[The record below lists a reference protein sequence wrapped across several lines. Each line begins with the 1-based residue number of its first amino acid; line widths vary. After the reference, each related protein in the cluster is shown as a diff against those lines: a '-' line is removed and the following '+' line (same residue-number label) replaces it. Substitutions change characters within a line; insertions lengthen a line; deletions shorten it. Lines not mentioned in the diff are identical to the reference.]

1 MQARGPPWPKAAAAA
16 AGERHRWHRQS
27 FVEIYATK
35 SNVAMRLIASCGR
48 IEASQAARADGGQD
62 LSCWVTSSV
71 KLHRAV
77 GRCRRYENVV
87 RACRCVLHD
96 ARERALLCFGRM
108 RRFYRDGAAAA
119 QGEGV
124 FYFSYITGF
133 RFACGWQTSGVA
145 PRCEASESSLQKSVS
160 TEPENSVLRGPP
172 PARVALLP
180 PQPQPPEQRGRQCL
194 QPRADFKMGI
204 LHLT

>member
-172 PARVALLP
+172 PQRVLLCCRRSRSP
-180 PQPQPPEQRGRQCL
+180 PSSAAGNVCNHEQISRWVSC
-194 QPRADFKMGI
+194 I
-204 LHLT
+204 

>member
-35 SNVAMRLIASCGR
+35 SNVAMRLFASCGR

-62 LSCWVTSSV
+62 LGCWVTSSV

-77 GRCRRYENVV
+77 GGCRRYENVV
-87 RACRCVLHD
+87 RASRCVRHD

-133 RFACGWQTSGVA
+133 RFACGWQTA
-145 PRCEASESSLQKSVS
+145 
-160 TEPENSVLRGPP
+160 LRGVGEFF
-172 PARVALLP
+172 AKK
-180 PQPQPPEQRGRQCL
+180 C
-194 QPRADFKMGI
+194 FN
-204 LHLT
+204 

>member
-77 GRCRRYENVV
+77 GRCRRDENVV
-87 RACRCVLHD
+87 RACRCVRHD
-96 ARERALLCFGRM
+96 ARERARCYATGACGAFTVIGR
-108 RRFYRDGAAAA
+108 RRRRARG
-119 QGEGV
+119 
-124 FYFSYITGF
+124 FSAFHIYIYITGF
-133 RFACGWQTSGVA
+133 RFACGWQTSAVA
-145 PRCEASESSLQKSVS
+145 PRCEASEFFAKKCF
-160 TEPENSVLRGPP
+160 N
-172 PARVALLP
+172 
-180 PQPQPPEQRGRQCL
+180 
-194 QPRADFKMGI
+194 
-204 LHLT
+204 